1 MKFNRRRCKS
11 CTRAEITPRSKT
23 SWIQLGRWWL
33 GRKGAG
39 IRAEQHVEQ
48 ASAVCPSAYGVALGR
63 VKPSGRKN

>member
-11 CTRAEITPRSKT
+11 CTGAEVTSCSKT
-23 SWIQLGRWWL
+23 GWIRLGRWWL

-39 IRAEQHVEQ
+39 IPGEQHVEQ